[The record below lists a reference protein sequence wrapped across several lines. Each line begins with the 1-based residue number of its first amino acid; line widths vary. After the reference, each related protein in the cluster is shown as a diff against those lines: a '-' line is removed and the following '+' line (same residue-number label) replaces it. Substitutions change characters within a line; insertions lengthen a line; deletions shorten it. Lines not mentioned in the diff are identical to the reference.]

1 MTQQY
6 VNLMA
11 WIQTL
16 QFNETEE
23 GQGMVEYALILV
35 LISVVAIVTMRIL
48 GTTVAGKFTDI
59 TNSLNGKQQADPAGS
74 ASNQGEPRLQSRGSP
89 FPFSPIHPGRTFW
102 VMAPSLSAT

>member
-11 WIQTL
+11 WIQSL
-16 QFNETEE
+16 KFNETEE

-48 GTTVAGKFTDI
+48 GTTVAQKFSDI
-59 TNSLNGKQQADPAGS
+59 TGSLNGA
-74 ASNQGEPRLQSRGSP
+74 
-89 FPFSPIHPGRTFW
+89 
-102 VMAPSLSAT
+102 